1 MRRHALVLTALLVVV
16 GCSDG
21 RSDDQADASTTT
33 SVAPATSQ
41 VVEST
46 VVDSTVPSTLPSTLP
61 STTAGPTTVVEQA
74 FADRPYDVFVPGRYD
89 AATPTPLV
97 ILLHG
102 YGVSGDIQNL
112 YLRLQPQAEARGFLY
127 VHPDGTPNALG
138 QKAWN
143 ATDACCDS
151 TESIDDS
158 AYITSIIDY
167 VSATYNVD
175 PARVYL
181 VGHSNGG
188 FMSYRMACDHADRIA
203 AIVSLAGATFL
214 DASQCAPSEPVSV
227 LQIHGT
233 ADGTIR
239 YEGGSTPL
247 GEYPSASET
256 VSDWAIYNGCTT
268 TTEPHGTA
276 DLGAI
281 LDGDE
286 TTKEA
291 FTSCPVDGDVELW
304 TIADGPHIPQFTDN
318 FAVDIIDWLY
328 AHPKV

>member
-1 MRRHALVLTALLVVV
+1 MRRHILALTAVLVVV
-16 GCSDG
+16 GCSD
-21 RSDDQADASTTT
+21 RRTDDQANASTTT
-33 SVAPATSQ
+33 SVAPATTQ
-41 VVEST
+41 VVASTVVEPTVEST
-46 VVDSTVPSTLPSTLP
+46 VPA
-61 STTAGPTTVVEQA
+61 TTATTSETNA
-74 FADRPYDVFVPGRYD
+74 FADRPYNVFVPSGYN
-89 AATPTPLV
+89 AATPAPLV

-102 YGVSGDIQNL
+102 YGVSGDIQEL

-127 VHPDGTPNALG
+127 VHPDGTKNALD
-138 QKAWN
+138 QRAWN
-143 ATDACCDS
+143 ATDACCEF
-151 TESIDDS
+151 TKSIDDS
-158 AYITSIIDY
+158 AYITSIIDQ

-175 PARVYL
+175 QARVYL

-214 DASQCAPSEPVSV
+214 DASQCTPSEPVSV

-233 ADGTIR
+233 ADGTIH
-239 YEGGSTPL
+239 YDGGSNPL
-247 GEYPSASET
+247 GDYPSASET
-256 VSDWAIYNGCTT
+256 VSDWATYNGCTST
-268 TTEPHGTA
+268 TKSLGAA

-286 TTKEA
+286 TTKEG
-291 FTSCPVDGDVELW
+291 FTGCPVDGDVELW
-304 TIADGPHIPQFTDN
+304 TMADSSHIPQLTDN